1 VPNVSAV
8 ERSRKED
15 VVPSIVIVDDEAL
28 IRSGFELIL
37 SAAADI
43 DVVRTCDGVQAV
55 DVIREEHPDVV
66 LLDIRMPGKDGLT
79 VLAELQ
85 RLPTPPVVAML
96 TTFDAD
102 EYITEALRAGA
113 SGFLLKDT
121 DPEQLPHMVRTLA
134 AGGLVL
140 SGGVSPKVISGYLD
154 DRIDRDAEGK
164 LRALT
169 DRETEVLQLLAQGHS
184 NGEIAATLYT
194 SVGTVKDQ
202 VSSIL
207 SKLSVK
213 SRVEAAI
220 IAQRAGVLDDGSQHD
235 R

>member
-1 VPNVSAV
+1 MP
-8 ERSRKED
+8 R
-15 VVPSIVIVDDEAL
+15 IVIVDDEAL

-43 DVVRTCDGVQAV
+43 DVVKTCDGIQAL
-55 DVIREEHPDVV
+55 DVIREQQPDVV
-66 LLDIRMPGKDGLT
+66 LLDVRMPGKDGLA
-79 VLAELQ
+79 VLGELQ
-85 RLPTPPVVAML
+85 RWPTPPVVAML

-102 EYITEALRAGA
+102 EYIAQALRSGA

-154 DRIDRDAEGK
+154 DRVDRDAEGQ
-164 LRALT
+164 LQALT

-184 NGEIAATLYT
+184 NGEIAATLFT

-220 IAQRAGVLDDGSQHD
+220 IAQRAGVLDDGRGHD

>member
-1 VPNVSAV
+1 MP
-8 ERSRKED
+8 R
-15 VVPSIVIVDDEAL
+15 IVIVDDEAL
-28 IRSGFELIL
+28 LRSGFELIL

-43 DVVRTCDGVQAV
+43 EVVKTCDGVQAV
-55 DVIREEHPDVV
+55 DVIREQRPDVV

-121 DPEQLPHMVRTLA
+121 DPEQLPHMVRSLA

-154 DRIDRDAEGK
+154 DHIDRDAEAK
-164 LRALT
+164 LQALT

-220 IAQRAGVLDDGSQHD
+220 IAQRAGVLDDDAQHD